1 MRWVFWGAVAL
12 IAYTYVGYPLWL
24 WLRCRL
30 RPKPIQAGSIAPFV
44 SVVMVVRNEERV
56 LARKLDNLLSLE
68 YPSQQMEIVVVSD
81 GSTDRTEEILREYA
95 KRPQLHAVMNQFSQG
110 KASGL
115 NDALSIAHGE
125 IIVFTDARQT
135 IETAGLQVLV
145 NNFADPE
152 VG

>member
-56 LARKLDNLLSLE
+56 PTGTFLKRVTGRLNGDAGRAF
-68 YPSQQMEIVVVSD
+68 
-81 GSTDRTEEILREYA
+81 RT
-95 KRPQLHAVMNQFSQG
+95 
-110 KASGL
+110 
-115 NDALSIAHGE
+115 
-125 IIVFTDARQT
+125 
-135 IETAGLQVLV
+135 
-145 NNFADPE
+145 
-152 VG
+152 